1 MTSTNKSLAN
11 SGGRG
16 HPFPASIVR
25 GFCLVG
31 GERVKDAVE
40 VGQASVDAITFE
52 MVRHKLYMVIAEAM
66 DALQNVSSSPSTSEA
81 LDMMAWGLPEAIR
94 LHSVRIERP
103 RLANSHERRRGR
115 ERSRRCRR
123 RNPDLRPG
131 RFLGF
136 DDGWSFGALGAGG
149 WRPQAC
155 VATQTVHR
163 PLNEALITSAG
174 PEESEKGREG
184 APTREWRAGD

>member
-81 LDMMAWGLPEAIR
+81 LDMM
-94 LHSVRIERP
+94 V
-103 RLANSHERRRGR
+103 SHYDRDGNLMLGGVGFARGDPASQ
-115 ERSRRCRR
+115 RSDR
-123 RNPDLRPG
+123 
-131 RFLGF
+131 
-136 DDGWSFGALGAGG
+136 
-149 WRPQAC
+149 
-155 VATQTVHR
+155 TT
-163 PLNEALITSAG
+163 E
-174 PEESEKGREG
+174 
-184 APTREWRAGD
+184 TRQQS